1 MIDENQENSEVYRFG
16 NCELDADR
24 RELRL
29 DSSAVTMQP
38 KAFELLLYLVRNRHR
53 AVDKDELQD
62 ALWPRSIVTETALT
76 RCVMKARRAVD
87 DDADRQAI
95 IKTVHGHGYRFIA
108 EIRDEPA
115 ATGPGAQ
122 EPTAAQTAPAAAATA
137 SRRGRPFGIAAVLVV
152 AVAALWWYLAP
163 QAVSGDVRLA
173 VLPVENATGE
183 PELEWTRTG
192 LMALMNR
199 MLEDQGVAVVSGDSV
214 SSLAGDTPLDELLDD
229 DGAFRPA
236 LQKTTAATHIV
247 GASLGSE
254 GGLYRLTY
262 TIEGGRRPERR
273 TVVGPEPA
281 ALIRDVAATVVT
293 LITEGAPDND
303 RISSVSSDDFVNEA
317 YARAMSLQYEGRYA
331 EAQRLFQV
339 VIEQEPDL
347 FWPRYEYALTARNLR
362 DFDNAERLFLALR
375 DETQGNGEL
384 AHEAA
389 VHNSLGVMYMRQRRN
404 DEALRAFEA
413 TAELAA
419 DIQSTHYMAVANVN
433 LGLLAKN
440 KGDLPT
446 AHDHMLRAQAVYE
459 QSDIESLPGTLLN
472 NLSGVLILMGQLDE
486 AEQYSLAAIDNFRLT
501 GKRLYESYALS
512 RLSSIYRRRGLFDEA
527 EDAAVRAKV
536 VREEL
541 GDRRGT
547 AASLLTLA
555 DIAHGRGDLT
565 RSHQFALQARDIAT
579 EIDDQDV
586 MVDALSTMARSELA
600 LGKPREAAARYA
612 AAEAIARNHEDR
624 MNAFGARYG
633 LARAW
638 IAMGDHDGARSIA
651 DQLIAES
658 VEAGRLREET
668 AGHNLYA
675 EIHMQRGEWSE
686 AVAALDLVAEIARD
700 IGDNGLVTSAYAK
713 LGRCWLE
720 LDDLD
725 KAGVYIRHVLLER
738 PTDADTGRLHARM
751 AAAAGNYIA
760 AASVMRGARSRAGES
775 WTEADEELLAY
786 LEARAE
792 QEAAA
797 E

>member
-1 MIDENQENSEVYRFG
+1 MNTENQEKSGVYRFG

-29 DSSAVTMQP
+29 AGDVVTVQP

-87 DDADRQAI
+87 DDADRQAV

-108 EIRDEPA
+108 EMSDEPA
-115 ATGPGAQ
+115 T
-122 EPTAAQTAPAAAATA
+122 AAAAQAPSAEHPAPAPGRAA
-137 SRRGRPFGIAAVLVV
+137 SHRGRVIGIAAALLAVV
-152 AVAALWWYLAP
+152 AVLWWYLAP
-163 QAVSGDVRLA
+163 QPVSGDVRLA

-183 PELEWTRTG
+183 EDLDWTRMG

-199 MLEDQGVAVVSGDSV
+199 MLEDQGVAVVSGNSV
-214 SSLAGDTPLDELLDD
+214 SDLAGNASVAELLDD

-236 LQKTTAATHIV
+236 LEKTTAATHFV
-247 GASLGSE
+247 GATLGSE

-262 TIEGGRRPERR
+262 RIEGGRRPERR
-273 TVVGPEPA
+273 TVVGAEPA
-281 ALIRDVAATVVT
+281 ALIRDVVTTVTKLVT
-293 LITEGAPDND
+293 QGPPELE
-303 RISSVSSDDFVNEA
+303 RLSFVSSDDFVNEA
-317 YARAMSLQYEGRYA
+317 YARAMALQFEGRYG

-347 FWPRYEYALTARNLR
+347 FWPRFEYALAARNLR

-375 DETQGNGEL
+375 DETQQSGEL
-384 AHEAA
+384 AQEAA
-389 VHNSLGVMYMRQRRN
+389 VHNSLGVMYMGQRRN
-404 DEALRAFEA
+404 DDALRAFET

-419 DIQSTHYMAVANVN
+419 DIQNSRYMAVANTN

-440 KGDLPT
+440 TGDLP
-446 AHDHMLRAQAVYE
+446 AAYDHMLKAKSVYE
-459 QSDIESLPGTLLN
+459 QSDVQSLPGALLN
-472 NLSGVLILMGQLDE
+472 NLSGVLILMGRLDE
-486 AEQYSLAAIDNFRLT
+486 AEQYSLAAIENLRLT
-501 GKRLYESYALS
+501 GKRLHETYALS
-512 RLSSIYRRRGLFDEA
+512 RLSTIYRRRGLYDEA
-527 EDAAVRAKV
+527 EDAALRAKV

-555 DIAHGRGDLT
+555 DIAHNRGDLT
-565 RSHQFALQARDIAT
+565 RSHQFAIQAREIAT

-586 MVDALSTMARSELA
+586 MVDALSTMAKAELA
-600 LGKPREAAARYA
+600 LDRPQDAAANYA
-612 AAEAIARNHEDR
+612 ASEAIARNHDDR

-638 IAMGDHDGARSIA
+638 IAMGDYDGARAIA

-658 VEAGRLREET
+658 IEAERHREET

-675 EIHMQRGEWSE
+675 EIHMDRGEWRE
-686 AVAALDLVAEIARD
+686 AVAALELVVEIAHD
-700 IGDNGLVTSAYAK
+700 IDDEGLATSAHAR
-713 LGRCWLE
+713 LGRCWIELGDLE
-720 LDDLD
+720 
-725 KAGVYIRHVLLER
+725 KAGVYTRQVILKR
-738 PTDADTGRLHARM
+738 PQDPDIDRLHARM
-751 AAAAGNYIA
+751 SAALGNYDAAAG
-760 AASVMRGARSRAGES
+760 SLRGARAKAGEGWS
-775 WTEADEELLAY
+775 SEDEELLQYYA
-786 LEARAE
+786 ARASE
-792 QEAAA
+792 
-797 E
+797 